1 MLNSQ
6 AGICELRM
14 IIGGAAA
21 VEQADRHARPWLRFE
36 VQLANELGHA
46 RSEVVGKDPRL
57 RRR

>member
-1 MLNSQ
+1 
-6 AGICELRM
+6 M